1 MAIRGRF
8 LGRPK
13 AAPTLFEIWQAG
25 GKIASIENPVRLK
38 ILRQLEQAPRTL
50 NQLVVATRKSK
61 PTLSSLHIPPLI
73 QTGLV
78 EEQPDPHDGRV
89 KWYRLV
95 GTRLGSSAVDAA
107 ALRDAVLGF
116 VESRGFMPLHPLLEI
131 LRPEDLVKAAPE
143 YADDVATRFGA
154 LLGRMLLQTDKA
166 RAAQELARI
175 LERTGL
181 GSAKGNGASFQV
193 TAANPVMQRFVA
205 RAAEVALGL
214 DEREVTI

>member
-1 MAIRGRF
+1 

-50 NQLVVATRKSK
+50 NELVVATRKAK
-61 PTLSSLHIPPLI
+61 PTLSALHIPPLL

-78 EEQPDPHDGRV
+78 VEQPDPHDGRV

-107 ALRDAVLGF
+107 ELRDAVMGF
-116 VESRGFMPLHPLLEI
+116 VESRGFMPLQPLLEI
-131 LRPEDLVKAAPE
+131 LRPNELVKAAP
-143 YADDVATRFGA
+143 AFSDAVAARLGQ
-154 LLGRMLLQTDKA
+154 LLGRMLLQKEKSKA
-166 RAAQELARI
+166 TQELSQI
-175 LERTGL
+175 LERSGL
-181 GSAKGNGASFQV
+181 GTVAWSGSSLRVAPRDPALR
-193 TAANPVMQRFVA
+193 RFVT
-205 RAAEVALGL
+205 RVAESALGL
-214 DEREVTI
+214 EERPLVV